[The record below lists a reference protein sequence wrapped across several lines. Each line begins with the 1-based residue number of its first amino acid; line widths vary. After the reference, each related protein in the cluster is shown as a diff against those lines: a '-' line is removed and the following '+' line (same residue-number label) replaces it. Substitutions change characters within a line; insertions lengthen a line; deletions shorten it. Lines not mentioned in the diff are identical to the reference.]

1 MKKQDIVNAW
11 ATIRKENN
19 SIPDDVLDFMKD
31 SAIEK
36 SEMLNWYNK
45 IDYKAMFGNSNFNL
59 PKKISQKDLLDIY
72 SEAIEKGLIQ
82 FKEVSNKKKDRI
94 DLERP
99 FLFKDYQLGQHKLDD
114 LSFQQKP
121 FGFIPTKKSD
131 YDGNKTSWFLN
142 DEIAHWEEPKNSN
155 YPKYTIGYS
164 KFSNVES
171 YSLLA
176 QRSEYAQLQFISS
189 KVNVNN
195 QSKTFK
201 EDVLAMARLLGANFL
216 EEK

>member
-11 ATIRKENN
+11 ATMRKENN

-45 IDYKAMFGNSNFNL
+45 IDYKAMFGNSEKENGSKNNVKIIDELGDPKSSDFNS
-59 PKKISQKDLLDIY
+59 KKNEFYTECEKLINAWIEEPIQNY
-72 SEAIEKGLIQ
+72 SP
-82 FKEVSNKKKDRI
+82 N
-94 DLERP
+94 
-99 FLFKDYQLGQHKLDD
+99 
-114 LSFQQKP
+114 
-121 FGFIPTKKSD
+121 KKSD
-131 YDGNKTSWFLN
+131 YDGTKPNIFLN

-155 YPKYTIGYS
+155 YPRYTIGYS

-171 YSLLA
+171 YSLVA
-176 QRSEYAQLQFISS
+176 QRSEYAQLQFIAS

-201 EDVLAMARLLGANFL
+201 EDLLAMSRVLGANFL

>member
-36 SEMLNWYNK
+36 LETNESLEQISMGFLV
-45 IDYKAMFGNSNFNL
+45 NSNKYKEEQLRINEENIIGFGI
-59 PKKISQKDLLDIY
+59 KEYKDN
-72 SEAIEKGLIQ
+72 SEK
-82 FKEVSNKKKDRI
+82 
-94 DLERP
+94 P
-99 FLFKDYQLGQHKLDD
+99 FLFKEYQLGQHKLDD
-114 LSFQQKP
+114 LSFEEKP

-155 YPKYTIGYS
+155 YPRYTIGYS

-171 YSLLA
+171 YSLVA
-176 QRSEYAQLQFISS
+176 QRIEDAELQFIAS

-195 QSKTFK
+195 QSKKFK
-201 EDVLAMARLLGANFL
+201 EDVLAMAKLLGANFL